1 MERQA
6 RYIVRMQKSGEYT
19 VTMMRPQW
27 ANREI
32 PGFATE
38 AAARAWIAGRRHM
51 PKF

>member
-6 RYIVRMQKSGEYT
+6 RYIVRVQKDGQYT
-19 VTMMRPQW
+19 VTMTRPSW

-38 AAARAWIAGRRHM
+38 AEARIWIANRQQTFKH
-51 PKF
+51 

>member
-6 RYIVRMQKSGEYT
+6 RYIVRMQKNGEYT

-32 PGFATE
+32 PGFTTE
-38 AAARAWIAGRRHM
+38 AEAKAWIAGRRLTS
-51 PKF
+51 KL